1 MNIITIIKNL
11 LDDFFKK
18 KIHEK
23 IYIFTLYFV
32 YLLYILSFFTNNK
45 YQNYISNIRLY
56 LKYYIIIFLIIKFNP
71 LHKSKCTS
79 FDKFIIFQAAI
90 FLLLTTNIVKYI

>member
-1 MNIITIIKNL
+1 MNIITILKNL
-11 LDDFFKK
+11 LEDFFKK

-32 YLLYILSFFTNNK
+32 YLLYILSFFTNDK
-45 YQNYISNIRLY
+45 YENYINNIRLY
-56 LKYYIIIFLIIKFNP
+56 LKYYIIIFLIVKFNP
-71 LHKSKCTS
+71 LYKSKCTS

-90 FLLLTTNIVKYI
+90 FLLLTTNIVKHI

>member
-1 MNIITIIKNL
+1 MDINKFYINL
-11 LDDFFKK
+11 LKEFTKL

-32 YLLYILSFFTNNK
+32 YFLYILSFFTGNEYQK
-45 YQNYISNIRLY
+45 YIINIRLY

-71 LHKSKCTS
+71 INKLECTS

-90 FLLLTTNIVKYI
+90 FLLLTTNVIKYI